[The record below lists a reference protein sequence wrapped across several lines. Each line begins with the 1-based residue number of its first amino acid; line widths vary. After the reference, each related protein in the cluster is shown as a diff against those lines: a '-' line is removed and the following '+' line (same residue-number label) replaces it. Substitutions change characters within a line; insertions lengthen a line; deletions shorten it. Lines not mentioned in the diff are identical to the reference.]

1 VQVTV
6 ATTAAS
12 DAPNE
17 DFFAVTPSAVVL
29 LDGAGIPAGV
39 ESGCVHGVAWFVRR
53 LGTQLV
59 ELLAVE
65 SHQSLTDALGQAIR
79 EVAAMHGDTCDPEH
93 AGSPSA
99 TVVML
104 REHPDTVDY
113 LVLADSSIV
122 LELTT
127 QEDLMV
133 VTDDREAHVAKTH
146 RRALHAQATGSVLQK
161 QRLAELATELQH
173 YRNRAGGFWVA
184 SANPEAAKHA
194 LTGTVPRADLCRAAL
209 MSDGA
214 TRIADRFHL
223 LTWRDAL
230 DLMERQGPGELLRAV
245 RDAEW
250 RDPEGQRWP
259 RGKLHDDATAIL
271 CHFTDGS
278 DAPKPL

>member
-1 VQVTV
+1 VQVSV

-12 DAPNE
+12 AAPNE
-17 DFFAVTPSAVVL
+17 DFFAVTPSVVVL

-39 ESGCVHGVAWFVRR
+39 ESGCVHGVAWFVRQ

-65 SHQSLTDALGQAIR
+65 SHRPLTEALDQAIR
-79 EVAAMHGDTCDPEH
+79 KVAAMHGDTCDPEH

-99 TVVML
+99 TVAML
-104 REHPDTVDY
+104 RGHSDAVDY

-127 QEDLMV
+127 QDDLVV
-133 VTDDREAHVAKTH
+133 VTDDREAHVAETH

-173 YRNRAGGFWVA
+173 YRNRADGFWVA
-184 SANPEAAKHA
+184 DANPEAAKHA
-194 LTGTVPRADLCRAAL
+194 LTGTVPRADLYRAAV

-223 LTWRDAL
+223 LSWREAL
-230 DLMERQGPGELLRAV
+230 DLMERQGPGGLLRAV
-245 RDAEW
+245 RDAE
-250 RDPEGQRWP
+250 RQDPEGQRWP
-259 RGKLHDDATAIL
+259 RGKHHDDATAIL
-271 CHFTDGS
+271 CHFTDASG
-278 DAPKPL
+278 APRPL